1 MELLENTYAKYII
14 ISYNNCGIIPLNE
27 LDELVAHFGEVMKIP
42 IDHKTYNKLKGLSN
56 YKRTGEY
63 KDVNEFL
70 WVIKTNY

>member
-1 MELLENTYAKYII
+1 LENTYAKYII

-27 LDELVAHFGEVMKIP
+27 LDELLEQFGEVMKIP
-42 IDHKTYNKLKGLSN
+42 INHKTYNKLKGLSN

-70 WVIKTNY
+70 WVIKTNIN